1 MDKINSEAR
10 SRNMSRIRSKN
21 TDPEIKLRKHLYSQG
36 YRYRIHYSLQ
46 GKPDIVFPKQKIAI
60 FVHGCYWHGHGC
72 KVDHIPKSNTEFW
85 NNKITKNKE
94 RDKVTK
100 KVLTKSGWKVLII
113 WECKILEN
121 PQASSHQIIKV
132 LSA

>member
-10 SRNMSRIRSKN
+10 SRNMSRIKSKN
-21 TDPEIKLRKHLYSQG
+21 TDPELKLRRHLYSQG
-36 YRYRIHYSLQ
+36 YRYRIHCSLK
-46 GKPDIVFPKQKIAI
+46 GKPDIVFPKQKIVI

-85 NNKITKNKE
+85 NNKIAKNKE

-100 KVLTKSGWKVLII
+100 KVLTKSGWKVLTI

-121 PQASSHQIIKV
+121 PQASCNQIIKA